1 MRHQVHSHLR
11 RTASL
16 TALMIATLT
25 LAAACGGAA
34 TPAADIHPGVG
45 QRLAGMPGG
54 TGDSTTGTS
63 SSPMSMPST
72 PAAAGAQA
80 QAQPAQVGGNSIE
93 IQNFAF
99 APSALTVKVG
109 TTVTWT
115 NDDTDEHTVTSQH
128 AGPLKSA
135 ALPTGGH
142 YSVTFTRPGTYA
154 YLCTIHPFM
163 TATVTVTA

>member
-1 MRHQVHSHLR
+1 
-11 RTASL
+11 
-16 TALMIATLT
+16 

-45 QRLAGMPGG
+45 QKLAGMPGA
-54 TGDSTTGTS
+54 TGNSTPGTS

-72 PAAAGAQA
+72 PAAAGTQT
-80 QAQPAQVGGNSIE
+80 QAQPAQFGANSIE
-93 IQNFAF
+93 IKNFAF
-99 APSALTVKVG
+99 APSAVTVKVG

-128 AGPLKSA
+128 VGPLKSA
-135 ALPTGGH
+135 ALATGGQ
-142 YSVTFTRPGTYA
+142 YSFTFTKPGTYA